1 MHDTRNSCS
10 TSNGIFLEECVL
22 AGLKFSVV
30 RDPLQFLLRAIPRD
44 AGAAAGLE
52 VDAHRSVAPALGDL
66 NMWATFF
73 MREKTQFH
81 KSESTQATARFT
93 KVIGIMVGE
102 WRYSIEHP
110 PLQNRRQK
118 V

>member
-10 TSNGIFLEECVL
+10 TSNGIFLGECAL

-30 RDPLQFLLRAIPRD
+30 RDPLQSLLRAIPRD

-66 NMWATFF
+66 NMWATVL
-73 MREKTQFH
+73 MREKTIS
-81 KSESTQATARFT
+81 KVRIDTSYRYT
-93 KVIGIMVGE
+93 KVIGIMVGG
-102 WRYSIEHP
+102 WRHSIEHP
-110 PLQNRRQK
+110 PVQNRRQK